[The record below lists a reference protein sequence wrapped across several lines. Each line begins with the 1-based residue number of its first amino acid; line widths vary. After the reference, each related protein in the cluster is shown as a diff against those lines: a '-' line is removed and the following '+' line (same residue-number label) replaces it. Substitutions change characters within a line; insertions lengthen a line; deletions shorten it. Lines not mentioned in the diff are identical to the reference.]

1 MHKNKSNCN
10 FIILNYFTFYKHK
23 YGSNKKKEITE
34 VKLKIT

>member
-1 MHKNKSNCN
+1 MHKNKSNCL
-10 FIILNYFTFYKHK
+10 LNYFTFYKHK